1 MFCKNCGNRIPDNI
15 KYCTNCGVEISSLNN
30 TNSEIDKNTN
40 TLPTPCL
47 IAYII
52 FAIIIFIN
60 LLIGAFSLII
70 GREIILSMYVFS
82 VLAIIFTPLLYII
95 GLVCMIIANVSYPK
109 NKHTTIV
116 LIFGIILG
124 FILILEIISVTS
136 LAGSCVR
143 EWRRIG

>member
-1 MFCKNCGNRIPDNI
+1 
-15 KYCTNCGVEISSLNN
+15 
-30 TNSEIDKNTN
+30 
-40 TLPTPCL
+40 
-47 IAYII
+47 
-52 FAIIIFIN
+52 
-60 LLIGAFSLII
+60 
-70 GREIILSMYVFS
+70 
-82 VLAIIFTPLLYII
+82 
-95 GLVCMIIANVSYPK
+95 MIIANVSYPK